1 MEYRNKVEK
10 ATTIFRQ
17 KVTKGLIFALET
29 DNNSIEMKQR
39 THKYDYDMKKREA
52 GFVIVQQKYFIAEW
66 SKTRDGT
73 CLLGD
78 SAISA
83 GRCVK

>member
-39 THKYDYDMKKREA
+39 TPKYDYRKEKR
-52 GFVIVQQKYFIAEW
+52 G
-66 SKTRDGT
+66 
-73 CLLGD
+73 LLLF
-78 SAISA
+78 SRSIL
-83 GRCVK
+83 